1 MHLGHSV
8 AVALWVMTFLS
19 LTLVALRVYIR
30 IRLVHFF
37 VIEDH
42 LYLWT
47 GIWLLAFTVSIQ
59 LAIHYGLGRSFWTL
73 SFDEQANAIF
83 WTYVANTLVV
93 IGNAFAKLSMGFF
106 LLRVVPLRRQKAVL
120 WLLISVTAATSIA
133 LAIMVWS
140 HTTPIKASW
149 DVLRTSGTW
158 NFNIQ
163 PFAVGLGGEH
173 TAHASH
179 PEPLGNVQ
187 VVMLTNNNWQ
197 LCPAPATSSLPCFP
211 GCLSGLYYTCLAET
225 RSYWLAV

>member
-1 MHLGHSV
+1 
-8 AVALWVMTFLS
+8 MTALS

-37 VIEDH
+37 AVEDH

-73 SFDEQANAIF
+73 NLDEQANAIF

-133 LAIMVWS
+133 LTIMVWS
-140 HTTPIKASW
+140 QTTPIKASW
-149 DVLRTSGTW
+149 DVFRTPGKW
-158 NFNIQ
+158 NFKIQ
-163 PFAVGLGGEH
+163 PFAVGLGGEQ
-173 TAHASH
+173 AGHASH
-179 PEPLGNVQ
+179 PANRRHLY
-187 VVMLTNNNWQ
+187 ML
-197 LCPAPATSSLPCFP
+197 C
-211 GCLSGLYYTCLAET
+211 
-225 RSYWLAV
+225 